1 VALNIEIKDGKGS
14 GNKAIISREGA
25 LNIVQHPH
33 PPLSETLESLPYR
46 ERFSNGATTNMNVDG
61 STNSVDYTIE
71 ASNEYNIYIKTIFVE
86 IEDNGAPALN
96 KFGSASALTNGI
108 EWIYFNQD
116 LGEYTLHEGIKTNKE
131 FIKLGIDTA
140 GIGTG
145 TDAFLADVSGGGTS
159 KSYLPVIDLGEMY
172 GMRYGVKL
180 EKGTTDKLI
189 FRINDD
195 LTSLISVDAIAYGM
209 RLSERF
215 V

>member
-1 VALNIEIKDGKGS
+1 MPLNIEIKDGKGS
-14 GNKAIISREGA
+14 GSKAIISREGA
-25 LNIVQHPH
+25 INIVEHPH
-33 PPLSETLESLPYR
+33 PPLNETLEALPYR
-46 ERFSNGATTNMNVDG
+46 KRFVNGATTNMNVDG
-61 STNSVDYTIE
+61 STNSVDYVI
-71 ASNEYNIYIKTIFVE
+71 AAQKDFNIYIKTIFVE
-86 IEDNGAPALN
+86 IEDNGSPALN
-96 KFGSASALTNGI
+96 KFGSAAALSNGV
-108 EWIYFNQD
+108 EWIYFNQK
-116 LGEYTLHEGIKTNKE
+116 LGEYTLHDGIKTNKE

-195 LTSLISVDAIAYGM
+195 LTSLVSLDAIAYGM
-209 RLSERF
+209 RLSEKI
-215 V
+215 